1 VRIVFDVSPLTH
13 TRTGIGNYT
22 RGALAGLVQASA
34 GEVDVV
40 AFALAS
46 RRGAA
51 MIRNSLDGM
60 RVDIRIRTLPLA
72 HAWRTLWSAAGAPAL
87 ERLLGRFDVL
97 HLSDWMQLPQRSGV
111 RAATIHDLA
120 PLAHPE
126 WTSRGTRALHRRSF
140 RHVAQTCDVVFAV
153 SDYTARQATERLGI
167 DSARIRISHPAVG
180 ESFRPDG
187 PREDLGRPYLLSVAT
202 LEPRK
207 NLHTLLEAHALLED
221 PPALAVV
228 GARGWGEQP
237 LLDRPGVIPLGYVP
251 DERLPALYRGA
262 SAFVQPSWLEGFGM
276 PVVEAMASGVP
287 CVVSSSASLDTVAG
301 DAAVRVDPA
310 SPEAIAAGIERA
322 VAEREELVR
331 RGFEHARRFTW
342 RATGE
347 ALLAGYRE
355 AA

>member
-1 VRIVFDVSPLTH
+1 MRIVFDVSPLTH

-22 RGALAGLVQASA
+22 RGAIGGLVEASA
-34 GEVDVV
+34 GEADVV
-40 AFALAS
+40 AFAVAS
-46 RRGAA
+46 RRGAE
-51 MIRNSLDGM
+51 MIRQSLDGVA
-60 RVDIRIRTLPLA
+60 VDVRIRTLPLA
-72 HAWRTLWSAAGAPAL
+72 HAWRTLWSAARAPAL

-120 PLAHPE
+120 PVTHPE
-126 WTSRGTRALHRRSF
+126 WAPRETRALHSRSF
-140 RHVAQTCDVVFAV
+140 RHVARTCDVVFAV
-153 SDYTARQATERLGI
+153 SDYTAREATERLGI
-167 DSARIRISHPAVG
+167 DPARVRISHPAVG

-187 PREDLGRPYLLSVAT
+187 PSEDLGRPYLLSVAT

-207 NLHTLLEAHALLED
+207 NLRTLLDAYALLED
-221 PPALAVV
+221 PPALALV
-228 GARGWGEQP
+228 GGRGWGQQP
-237 LLDRPGVIPLGYVP
+237 SLDRAGVIPLGYVP

-262 SAFVQPSWLEGFGM
+262 SVFVQPSWLEGFGM

-310 SPEAIAAGIERA
+310 SPDAIAAGIKRA
-322 VAEREELVR
+322 LSDRADLVR
-331 RGFEHARRFTW
+331 RGIEHARRFTW